1 MNMQIHTAS
10 QKNQSLLRNIA
21 FVDAR
26 LADHKQLVAAL
37 SPIMPVIMIPAD
49 QDGLEIISHTLTNMP
64 GMSVAHV
71 FSHGSE
77 GRVTLGSSV
86 LDARALAEPE
96 SRAQLAAMA
105 DSLGRDGLLA
115 LYGCDVA
122 SGLQG
127 EAFVS
132 RLAQETGLQVA
143 ASDDPSGAQTLGG
156 DWTLEVLALADGS
169 LSSVATLSAPQALAD
184 YGHTLAAAPAASAQV
199 QIASGHDYIS
209 ATPGTA
215 PLNVLGVVELSDG
228 SRAVLLANTHA
239 QYYDMPNLDYLQVA
253 LVDGAGNVTTRMLS
267 GNVANVVNNN
277 ASTTHNA
284 DANLQ
289 TNDGANLVALKN
301 GGFVVASY
309 SNDGYAIQMY
319 DNAGNAVGLSAIAT
333 LTNSL
338 NPDVRVLAADD
349 GGFVVLWTQNNYQT
363 LNFQRVNADGSLNGA
378 LVSTA
383 FNTST
388 HTPYIQGAAVDQH
401 GNLAIPITTD
411 DVYTQ
416 SQVKLW
422 NASNGLVGTYDTAYY
437 QAPAIITAMYGGGF
451 DLFGN
456 DVVSGVGN
464 TSSAYHLQTLGT
476 DGSLGQLV
484 RDVLPL
490 TNLKSVSKSISG
502 DILAI
507 SGVDGAANTAYVID
521 GFQPAAAS
529 TFLLVNDQS
538 KLATAPT
545 LGPDGNLVAAWLT
558 GATLTG
564 EGLPASGTVSVV
576 TYLDAFTQPSNMPPT
591 LAGTFMTQGNIGDNA
606 SIAPFANLTV
616 SDADSASGSIRI
628 TYQAANGTLSGAGLS
643 GSAGDYVLAAG
654 GMALAELNAALR
666 ALVFHPTA
674 NQVVVGATVQTIF
687 TLTPQDA
694 SEQGR
699 ANTASVVVATSINDV
714 PTLANP
720 IPDQS
725 IAEDAQLSFTFAANT
740 FLDPDIGDVFGY
752 SAQLA
757 GGGALPAW
765 LSFDAATRTFS
776 GTPLNDD
783 VGTLT
788 IEVIAAVNGGAGGT
802 VSDQFTLTVTNTND
816 APTLA
821 NAIADQNASEDTAFS
836 FQFASN
842 AFADVD
848 AGDTLSYSAQLAG
861 GGALPAWLSFD
872 AATRTFSGTPANGDV
887 GTLVI
892 DVIARDGGG
901 ATASDTFSLVVANTN
916 DAPTVANAIADQN
929 ASEDTAFNFQFASDV
944 FADADAGDTLNYS
957 AQLAGGGALPTWLS
971 FDPVMRTFSG
981 TPANGDVGSISI
993 DVIAADGNGG
1003 SISDTF
1009 TLTVANTNDAPTIAN
1024 AIANQNASEDTA
1036 FSFQFASNA
1045 FADMDAGDTLSFS
1058 AQLAGG
1064 GALPAWLSFDAVTR
1078 TFSGTPGNGD
1088 VGSISIDVIAADGNG
1103 GSISDTFTLT
1113 VANTNDA
1120 PTVANAIA
1128 DQNAS
1133 EDTAFNFQFASNAF
1147 ADVDV
1152 GDTLNYSA
1160 QLAGGGTLP
1169 AWLSF
1174 DAATRT
1180 FSGTPANGDVG
1191 SISIDV
1197 IAADD
1202 NGSSI
1207 SDTFTLTVANT
1218 NDAPTIANA
1227 IADQN
1232 ASEDAVFNFQF
1243 ASNTFADI
1251 DAGDTLSYSAQLAG
1265 GGALPAWL
1273 SFDAV
1278 TRTFSGTPGNGDVG
1292 SLSIDVIA
1300 ADGNGGSIS
1309 DTFTLTVANTND
1321 APSVANPIA
1330 DQNASARMPFSFTF
1344 AGNSFADEDAGDT
1357 LTYSAQ
1363 LAGGSA
1369 LPAWLSFDAAT
1380 RTFSGTPDDGDIG
1393 TLNIELIASDGHGGN
1408 VSDSFA
1414 LAITPLNPEVL
1425 SVQSTSANGSY
1436 KAGATL
1442 TLTVTFD
1449 QIVTVNTAGG
1459 TPSLLL
1465 ETGGIDRKAIYTGGS
1480 GSNTLSF
1487 SYTVQAGNESMDLDV
1502 QSAGALALN
1511 GARIRNAALMDA
1523 ILTLPAPGASGSL
1536 GANAALVVDTQAP
1549 TASIASLQLS
1559 SDTGSFAND
1568 FVTRTSAQT
1577 LSGMITGVLSA
1588 TDTLQISLDN
1598 GNSWQVADTLD
1609 TATGAWSNSI
1619 NLMGSNTMRVRVKD
1633 QAGNTG
1639 PERVQSYALDTQA
1652 PSATVS
1658 ISSNSLGKDAVA
1670 SVSFAFSEAIT
1681 GLDANDIT
1689 IENGQLGNLSSNDG
1703 GRNWTATF
1711 TPTAEISD
1719 SSNVITLNLTGVSD
1733 LAGNVGNGTAV
1744 SANYSINT
1752 VTPPPPPTPT
1762 PTPIGTFDGITVTEV
1777 TQSDGSK
1784 VITIPVIPDSRPGNP
1799 GGTQS
1804 SHVEI
1809 PLFKNSIGQPV
1820 LELGLPAGFGLIIS
1834 GQPAVQNPAAAD
1846 RTLTDAI
1853 SRALSDDLLTREQ
1866 IVTELKTFLAGL
1878 PTDERLLIQSI
1889 TPTLPAGAGVP
1900 GLPLIITGSNRP
1912 EDGQQALV
1920 IDVSKLP
1927 KGTVIQV
1934 NDIEFLTVIGEIRA
1948 IGGAGQNTAVG
1959 DGQTQFMVLG
1969 ADDDLIYGGAG
1980 NDTVGSLGGNDQI
1993 HGEAGND
2000 VVYGG
2005 AGDDTVSGGSGN
2017 DRLNGGLGQDTALM
2031 SGGRSDYTISTEGNT
2046 VVLTHKLGEI
2056 ERLIDVELI
2065 KFASGNDL
2073 QVSYGEVHTTEEN
2086 ADILKIS
2093 TSTRYVGSS
2102 ANEQGYLPMG
2112 LGLTI
2117 DGNAGHDVLQLQG
2130 QASDYHLGKN
2140 GNALEITRY
2149 SDGAMFSLQNAEM
2162 LAFDSQQTVVLAR
2175 NGIEATL
2182 ARLVQVY
2189 LNRDSSMTEWQEGTQ
2204 AVAAYQAGS
2213 MTAEKIFA
2221 WFHTQNPGLAGLSNA
2236 AYVQTLYQNTLGRAA
2251 TQGEQNTHVQQL
2263 EQQTL
2268 NRDWLAVEIANS
2280 AETIKT
2286 IGTVIQFEDWL

>member
-10 QKNQSLLRNIA
+10 QKNQPLLRNIA

-26 LADHKQLVAAL
+26 LADYEQLVAAL
-37 SPIMPVIMIPAD
+37 SPIMSVITIPAD
-49 QDGLEIISHTLTNMP
+49 HDGLEIISYTLANTP
-64 GMSVAHV
+64 SMSVAHV
-71 FSHGSE
+71 FSHGNA

-86 LDARALAEPE
+86 LDARALAQPE

-105 DSLGRDGLLA
+105 DSLGQDGLLA

-143 ASDDPSGAQTLGG
+143 ASDDPSGAQALGG

-169 LSSVATLSAPQALAD
+169 LSSAAALNAPQALAE
-184 YGHTLAAAPAASAQV
+184 YGHTLATAPAASAQV
-199 QIASGHDYIS
+199 QIANGNDYIS
-209 ATPGTA
+209 ATPGTT

-228 SRAVLLANTHA
+228 GRAVLLANTHA

-267 GNVANVVNNN
+267 GNVASVVNNN
-277 ASTTHNA
+277 ASITHNA

-319 DNAGNAVGLSAIAT
+319 DNTGTAVGLSAIAT

-349 GGFVVLWTQNNYQT
+349 GGFVVLWTLNNYQT
-363 LNFQRVNADGSLNGA
+363 LNFQRVNANGSLNGA
-378 LVSTA
+378 TISTT
-383 FNTST
+383 FDTDT
-388 HTPYIQGAAVDQH
+388 HTPYIAGAAIDQH
-401 GNLAIPITTD
+401 GNLAIPVATD
-411 DVYTQ
+411 DVYTK

-422 NASNGLVGTYDTAYY
+422 NAANQLVATIDTAYY
-437 QAPAIITAMYGGGF
+437 QAPALITAMYGGGF

-456 DVVSGVGN
+456 DAASGVGN
-464 TSSAYHLQTLGT
+464 TSSAYHLQTLGA

-490 TNLKSVSKSISG
+490 TGLKSVSKSVSG
-502 DILAI
+502 DMLAI
-507 SGVDGAANTAYVID
+507 SGADGSSNTAWFID
-521 GFQPAAAS
+521 GFQPAGGS
-529 TFLLVNDQS
+529 TFQIVGDAG
-538 KLATAPT
+538 KLAGSPT
-545 LGPDGNLVAAWLT
+545 LGADSNIVAAWLT
-558 GATLTG
+558 EASYNA
-564 EGLPASGTVSVV
+564 EGLATAGKVSVV
-576 TYLDAFTQPSNMPPT
+576 TYAEAFNQPGNLPPT
-591 LAGTFMTQGNIGDNA
+591 LAGHFMTQGAIGDNA

-654 GMALAELNAALR
+654 GMALADLNAALR

-674 NQVVVGATVQTIF
+674 NQVVVGVTVQTIF

-714 PTLANP
+714 PTLANS

-757 GGGALPAW
+757 GGAALPAW

-776 GTPLNDD
+776 GTPLNDH

-821 NAIADQNASEDTAFS
+821 NAIADQNASEDTAFN
-836 FQFASN
+836 FQFASD

-848 AGDTLSYSAQLAG
+848 AGDTQSYSAQLAG

-929 ASEDTAFNFQFASDV
+929 ASEDTAFSFQFASNA
-944 FADADAGDTLNYS
+944 FADMDAGDTLSFS

-971 FDPVMRTFSG
+971 FNAATRSFSG

-1003 SISDTF
+1003 SISDSF
-1009 TLTVANTNDAPTIAN
+1009 TLTVTNTNDAPTVAN
-1024 AIANQNASEDTA
+1024 AIADQNATENTA
-1036 FSFQFASNA
+1036 FNFQFASNA

-1064 GALPAWLSFDAVTR
+1064 GALPAWLSFDAATR
-1078 TFSGTPGNGD
+1078 TFSGTPANGD

-1103 GSISDTFTLT
+1103 GSISDSFTLT

-1133 EDTAFNFQFASNAF
+1133 ED
-1147 ADVDV
+1147 
-1152 GDTLNYSA
+1152 
-1160 QLAGGGTLP
+1160 
-1169 AWLSF
+1169 
-1174 DAATRT
+1174 
-1180 FSGTPANGDVG
+1180 
-1191 SISIDV
+1191 
-1197 IAADD
+1197 
-1202 NGSSI
+1202 
-1207 SDTFTLTVANT
+1207 
-1218 NDAPTIANA
+1218 
-1227 IADQN
+1227 
-1232 ASEDAVFNFQF
+1232 AVFNFQF
-1243 ASNTFADI
+1243 ASNAFADI

-1273 SFDAV
+1273 SFNAA

-1321 APSVANPIA
+1321 APTIANAIADQNASEDAVFNFQFASNAFADIDAGDTLSYSAQLAGGGALPAWLSFDAATRTFSGMPGNGDVGSLSIDVITTDGNGGSISDTFTLTVANTNDAPSVANPIA
-1330 DQNASARMPFSFTF
+1330 DQNASARTPFSFTF
-1344 AGNSFADEDAGDT
+1344 AGNSFADEDAGDA

-1363 LAGGSA
+1363 LAGGGA

-1393 TLNIELIASDGHGGN
+1393 TLNIELMASDSHGGN

-1436 KAGATL
+1436 KAGTNL

-1465 ETGGIDRKAIYTGGS
+1465 ETGGIDRKAIYTSGS

-1487 SYTVQAGNESMDLDV
+1487 SYTVQAGDESLDLDV

-1511 GARIRNAALMDA
+1511 GASIRNAALMDA

-1536 GANAALVVDTQAP
+1536 GANAALLVDTQAP
-1549 TASIASLQLS
+1549 TASIASMQLS
-1559 SDTGSFAND
+1559 SDTGSSAND

-1577 LSGMITGVLSA
+1577 LSGLITGALSA
-1588 TDTLQISLDN
+1588 TDTVQISLDN
-1598 GNSWQVADTLD
+1598 GSSWQVADTLD

-1619 NLMGSNTMRVRVKD
+1619 NLTGNNTLRVRVSD
-1633 QAGNTG
+1633 QADNTG

-1658 ISSNSLGKDAVA
+1658 ISSNSLGKDTVA

-1681 GLDANDIT
+1681 GLDASDLT
-1689 IENGQLGNLSSNDG
+1689 IENGLLGTLSSNDG
-1703 GRNWTATF
+1703 GKTWTASF
-1711 TPTAEISD
+1711 APTAEISD
-1719 SSNVITLNLTGVSD
+1719 STNIITLNLTGVND
-1733 LAGNVGNGTAV
+1733 LAGNLGSGTVA
-1744 SANYSINT
+1744 SPNYSINT
-1752 VTPPPPPTPT
+1752 VTPSPPAPT
-1762 PTPIGTFDGITVTEV
+1762 PTPIPVGTFDGITVTEV

-1784 VITIPVIPDSRPGNP
+1784 VITIPVIPDKRPGTP
-1799 GGTQS
+1799 S

-1809 PLFKNSIGQPV
+1809 PLFKNGNGQPV

-1846 RTLTDAI
+1846 RTLSDAI
-1853 SRALSDDLLTREQ
+1853 TRALSDDPLTREQ
-1866 IVTELKTFLAGL
+1866 IVSELKTFLSGL

-1900 GLPLIITGSNRP
+1900 ALPLIITGSNRP

-1927 KGTVIQV
+1927 KGTVILV
-1934 NDIEFLTVIGEIRA
+1934 NDIEFLTVIGEVRA

-1969 ADDDLIYGGAG
+1969 ADDDLIHGGAG

-1993 HGEAGND
+1993 HGEAGHD

-2005 AGDDTVSGGSGN
+2005 AGDDTISGGSGN
-2017 DRLNGGLGQDTALM
+2017 DHLNGGLGQDTALM
-2031 SGGRSDYTISTEGNT
+2031 SGGRNDYTISTEGNT

-2065 KFASGNDL
+2065 KFTSGNDL
-2073 QVSYGEVHTTEEN
+2073 QVSYGEVHTAEEN
-2086 ADILKIS
+2086 PDILKIS
-2093 TSTRYVGSS
+2093 TSTRFVGSS
-2102 ANEQGYLPMG
+2102 ANEQGYLAMG

-2189 LNRDSSMTEWQEGTQ
+2189 LNRDASMTEWQEGTQ

-2221 WFHTQNPGLAGLSNA
+2221 WFHSQNPGLAALGNA

-2251 TQGEQNTHVQQL
+2251 TQGEQNAHVQQL

-2280 AETIKT
+2280 AEAIKT
-2286 IGTVIQFEDWL
+2286 IGSVVQFEGWL